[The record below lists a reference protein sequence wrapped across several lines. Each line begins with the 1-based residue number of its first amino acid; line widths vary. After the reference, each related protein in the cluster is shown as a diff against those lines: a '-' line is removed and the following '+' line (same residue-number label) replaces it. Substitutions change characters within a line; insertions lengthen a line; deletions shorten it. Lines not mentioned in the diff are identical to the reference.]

1 VYQGASLTK
10 LFRVK
15 KFIIKDANV
24 YPIEVSFDRQ
34 AVDSEGNSYTK
45 PVTRVL
51 FNSANPYPQKKLLTF
66 NRHSS
71 DFDFAVSYG
80 NVGFLTDA
88 ERKYLGPHNLTKVRL
103 EGVEEAIRD
112 NPEGD
117 PDGIKVHFRMDESG
131 LLLLDSMESLFQYPV
146 VEEESTF
153 SKLKNAFSNFF
164 TGSEEEGEGGEKAN
178 ASVDSENNLETEQEG
193 NKGNKEENIQEKSND
208 DEQQKQDEQK
218 LEEPQQ
224 ENTEKEEVDK
234 EQVESEEKEKE
245 ETDTGEQKTAEE
257 EEVTSDDKD
266 KEEEQLPLQEE
277 DVQETVPS
285 EEEEVNNQ
293 DEEGEETSEQTTPTV
308 DSNATNSSINETTP
322 TSGPVRKATKVKKDG
337 SVKMQT
343 VKVNLT
349 SLVTLLDLIQMSDK
363 EFNASRTKLD
373 WLQKRDEDKRENE
386 RQKNNLESHIFETQD
401 KMHSEEVQAH
411 STEEE
416 RTSILDALRIA
427 SEWMDDDGYAAE
439 TDTYRQKLREL
450 KRLSKPVFRR
460 MNEAK
465 KRPRVMAELLASLNR
480 SYGMV
485 MYMKNISEEE
495 IFTKVEMKT
504 LEDLTLETLAW
515 YRETE
520 GQFNDTKPYQDPP
533 VLSSDV
539 EEKTKKLDR
548 EVYYLINKIKNY
560 RPKTKP
566 KDTGNTTSSKKPF
579 KSKPVVINGTTDTD
593 EEGTADTGEGT
604 MDSADTLNDETP
616 VEQPIP
622 DTASSSEPIKD
633 DPDDVSSNEDRAGL
647 PSSSDEDHQEL

>member
-322 TSGPVRKATKVKKDG
+322 TSGPVKKKVKRDG

-349 SLVTLLDLIQMSDK
+349 SLVTRLDLIQMSDK